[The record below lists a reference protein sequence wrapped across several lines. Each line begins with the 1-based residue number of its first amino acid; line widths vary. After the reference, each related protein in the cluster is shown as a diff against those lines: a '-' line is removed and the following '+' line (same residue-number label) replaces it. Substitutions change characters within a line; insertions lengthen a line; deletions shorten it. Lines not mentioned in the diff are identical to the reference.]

1 MAAAPPKKPPSETQ
15 IAAYLAR
22 IGFTGTPQ
30 ADLETLT
37 AIHRGHVEAIP
48 WDNLDVALGRPLT
61 RDPAAAF
68 DKLVTRRRGGWCY
81 EMNGLL
87 GWMLEGLGFRLAHL
101 AGAVD
106 REIRGDATIGNHLL
120 LLVELDRTYIA
131 DTGFGTGLIEP
142 APLAEGPVRQSP
154 MAFRLER
161 LGDGWWRFHN
171 HPGLKP
177 ASFDFARSMTDT
189 ARLEEHCRWF
199 QDSPD
204 SHFKGR
210 VVVNTYRG
218 GRLEML
224 TMTQLETLD
233 AQGRHE
239 TAINTREEFSQR
251 LTTLYGAELAEA
263 GALWEIATAIRPEPD
278 TAG

>member
-1 MAAAPPKKPPSETQ
+1 MAAAPPSEAQ

-22 IGFTGTPQ
+22 IGFAGAPQ
-30 ADLETLT
+30 ANLETLT

-61 RDPAAAF
+61 RDPAEAF
-68 DKLVTRRRGGWCY
+68 DKLVTRGRGGWCY

-106 REIRGDATIGNHLL
+106 REIRGDTMIGNHLV
-120 LLVELDRTYIA
+120 LLVELDRTYVA
-131 DTGFGTGLIEP
+131 DAGFGTGLIKP
-142 APLAEGPVRQSP
+142 VPLAEGPIRQGP

-161 LGDGWWRFHN
+161 LDGDWWRFHN
-171 HPGLKP
+171 HEGLKP
-177 ASFDFARSMTDT
+177 ASFDFARSMTDE
-189 ARLEEHCRWF
+189 ARLEARCRWF
-199 QDSPD
+199 QTDPK

-224 TMTQLETLD
+224 EMPRHNTLD
-233 AQGRHE
+233 AQGKRE
-239 TAINTREEFSQR
+239 TMVETREDFAER
-251 LTTLYGAELAEA
+251 LAALYGADLAEA
-263 GALWEIATAIRPEPD
+263 AELWEIAAAIPPEPE